1 MTKLSGNVNCKYV
14 NLTIKNT
21 NSSMSPCWLEIAGRT
36 VGYEYYFPV
45 NDEDSLAD
53 HSALFL
59 RRRVNTNSNNC
70 STLSPSH
77 SPMELPK
84 LVITVRKLN

>member
-1 MTKLSGNVNCKYV
+1 
-14 NLTIKNT
+14 
-21 NSSMSPCWLEIAGRT
+21 MSPYWLEIAGRA
-36 VGYEYYFPV
+36 VSYEYYIPV
-45 NDEDSLAD
+45 DNEDSLSD

-59 RRRVNTNSNNC
+59 QRRVITNNNNC

-84 LVITVRKLN
+84 LVITVRKLNGGK